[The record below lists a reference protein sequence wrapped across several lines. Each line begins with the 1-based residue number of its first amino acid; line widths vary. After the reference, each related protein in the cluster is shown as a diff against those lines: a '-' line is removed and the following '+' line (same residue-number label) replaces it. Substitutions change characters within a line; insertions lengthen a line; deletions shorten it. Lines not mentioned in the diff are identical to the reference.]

1 MSIFRFFYVKRAFLL
16 KYMLYL
22 LFKNEAMTE
31 QLEHNDWKGTTGGM
45 PWMQR
50 SLVSILGHTDPR
62 IVYFFVAL
70 VAPFYMLF
78 SHQGYIAQYRFFTER
93 LQEPWWKAFW
103 HVYVNHFRFGQII
116 IDRFAAYGGRNFKF
130 EIANQDIWQHL
141 SSQPEGFI
149 QMSSHI
155 GNYELAGYSLR
166 SAHKRLYALVFMGET
181 ETVMKNRSK
190 EFTPN
195 NIEMVPIMPDMSH
208 IFTLNNAL
216 ANGNIASMPSD
227 RIFGSQ
233 KALNCRFFGLDAKF
247 PLGPFS
253 LAVSRGCG
261 ALAVFVMKKKWDT
274 YSIYIFDLSK
284 GYEQID
290 SALLSKKN
298 VRQQAL
304 ADEFARR
311 LEEMVRK
318 YPTQWF
324 NYYDF
329 WK

>member
-1 MSIFRFFYVKRAFLL
+1 
-16 KYMLYL
+16 
-22 LFKNEAMTE
+22 MTE
-31 QLEHNDWKGTTGGM
+31 NLDHKNWKGTTGGM

-50 SLVSILGHTDPR
+50 SLITILGHTDPR
-62 IVYFFVAL
+62 IVYCFVAL

-78 SHQGYIAQYRFFTER
+78 SHKGYLAQYRFFTER
-93 LQEPWWKAFW
+93 LHEPWWKAFC

-116 IDRFAAYGGRNFKF
+116 IDRFAAYGGRKF
-130 EIANQDIWQHL
+130 RFEFSNRDAWKDME
-141 SSQPEGFI
+141 SQPEGFI

-166 SAHKRLYALVFMGET
+166 SDNKKMYALVFMGET

-190 EFTPN
+190 VFTPN

-216 ANGNIASMPSD
+216 ADGHIASMPSD

-233 KALNCRFFGLDAKF
+233 KALVCRFFGQEAKF

-253 LAVSRGCG
+253 LAVSRSCG
-261 ALAVFVMKKKWDT
+261 ALAVFVMKKRWDT
-274 YSIYIFDLSK
+274 YAISIFDLRK
-284 GYEQID
+284 GFEHLGPDQ
-290 SALLSKKN
+290 LSKKA

-311 LEEMVRK
+311 LEETVRQ